1 MKKHRETAP
10 PTWDLEP
17 EGGHEETK
25 KRRNEETK
33 KRGNEETKKRGN
45 EETKQRRNEETKK
58 RGNEDITY
66 DVHISHQYHIYIY
79 IFNMHIIYLNLK

>member
-17 EGGHEETK
+17 ASGHEETRKRRNEETKKRWNEETKKRGNEETRKRRNEETK

-33 KRGNEETKKRGN
+33 ISY
-45 EETKQRRNEETKK
+45 
-58 RGNEDITY
+58 ITY
-66 DVHISHQYHIYIY
+66 DVHISYQYHIYIY
-79 IFNMHIIYLNLK
+79 I

>member
-17 EGGHEETK
+17 ASGNEETK

-33 KRGNEETKKRGN
+33 KRGNEETRKRGN
-45 EETKQRRNEETKK
+45 KATKKRRNEETK
-58 RGNEDITY
+58 
-66 DVHISHQYHIYIY
+66 ISHMMCTYHINIIYIY
-79 IFNMHIIYLNLK
+79 LTCISSIEILNNT

>member
-17 EGGHEETK
+17 ASGHEETK

-45 EETKQRRNEETKK
+45 EETKQRRNEETRK
-58 RGNEDITY
+58 RR
-66 DVHISHQYHIYIY
+66 YHIWCAHITSISYIY
-79 IFNMHIIYLNLK
+79 I